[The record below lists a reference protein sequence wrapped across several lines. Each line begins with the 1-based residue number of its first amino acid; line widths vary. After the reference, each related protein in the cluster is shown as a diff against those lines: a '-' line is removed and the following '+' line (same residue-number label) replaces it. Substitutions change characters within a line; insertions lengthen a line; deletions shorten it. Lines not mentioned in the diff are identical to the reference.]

1 MTVTRFDTAPLPRV
15 RRTAEGYLRGE
26 AVVTRTGVFRYINA
40 DGTERREL
48 RHPDDILQEDS
59 LGSMKMI
66 PVTIDHPREIVG
78 SGNAASLQ
86 VGMTGETVRADGSQ
100 IVASLTITSA
110 AGIAAVQRGDQQL
123 SLGYH
128 LDLEEEA
135 GTYEGEAYTHRQRN
149 VRYNHLALVRK
160 ARAGD
165 AARLNL
171 DGAAILSKE
180 SEMTDKTMARV
191 AIRGL
196 HYDAEPEVERHLVDL
211 NTQITRMDGEAA
223 TAAAALTKATA
234 ERDEHKAR
242 ADKAEA
248 DLAEARSDAAIEKR
262 VAARLALDGKAKAL
276 FPAIKLDGKST
287 QAVMI
292 EALAHVHK
300 GLNLDGK
307 STDYIEARFDAAV
320 EARAKAA
327 PGADALA
334 PRYDGVTHND
344 AEAEGAAW
352 QRANADLNAWR
363 NQ

>member
-1 MTVTRFDTAPLPRV
+1 MTLTRFDTAPLPRV
-15 RRTAEGYLRGE
+15 RRAPEGYLIGE
-26 AVVTRTGVFRYINA
+26 AVVTRTGVFTYLNA
-40 DGTERREL
+40 DGSLRKEL
-48 RHPDDILQEDS
+48 RHPDDIHQPES
-59 LGSMKMI
+59 LGSMKLI
-66 PVTIDHPREIVG
+66 PITIDHPREAVTADNADELRVG
-78 SGNAASLQ
+78 SVAGP
-86 VGMTGETVRADGSQ
+86 GRIDGRH
-100 IVASLTITSA
+100 IVAELRIDKK
-110 AGIAAVQRGDQQL
+110 GIDAVQRGDQQL

-171 DGAAILSKE
+171 DGAAILSEE

-191 AIRGL
+191 SIRGL
-196 HYDAEPEVERHLVDL
+196 HYDAEPEVERHLADL
-211 NTQITRMDGEAA
+211 TAQITRLDSEAA
-223 TAAAALTKATA
+223 TAASALTKATA

-242 ADKAEA
+242 TDKAEA
-248 DLAEARSDAAIEKR
+248 ELAEARSDAAIEKR

-276 FPAIKLDGKST
+276 FPEIRLDGKST

-307 STDYIEARFDAAV
+307 SADYIEARFDAAV

-352 QRANADLNAWR
+352 QKANADLNAWR